1 MFCPLLKRF
10 SARGKGFTVTS
21 RGTRSQPK
29 LPPWGELRAQYFHQF
44 RCGDARQFAVS
55 AAELTPLPID
65 LPPSFSDD
73 VDGGDFQER
82 QANLPCGA
90 DTLKA
95 TLRIDSLHID
105 KRWASSLRIGLYEEG
120 KRNEG
125 NRDFS
130 KRYVSLILGLVD
142 EGGPLKFELN
152 KKEGRD
158 VLQRMTFSVH
168 EALSRT
174 FPVEAIW
181 TADGTIN
188 FSIGGQPLK
197 PITLATRPRPLH
209 S

>member
-1 MFCPLLKRF
+1 MRNI
-10 SARGKGFTVTS
+10 FTSFAAVMLGS
-21 RGTRSQPK
+21 S
-29 LPPWGELRAQYFHQF
+29 
-44 RCGDARQFAVS
+44 AVS

-120 KRNEG
+120 KRNDG

-197 PITLATRPRPLH
+197 PITLGHAPASVTFVISGAKGEFSNVQAGRSGPPEVACTASAATP
-209 S
+209 